1 MTETQCPQLDP
12 SPISIPPQFGRT
24 YSLIISMEPSV
35 GNALRSRIMSTWS
48 LLPPGPPRLV
58 LQAERCLALTSR
70 LAASSTEV
78 LDNKT
83 LGCVI
88 SPLILGPRNLWP
100 II

>member
-1 MTETQCPQLDP
+1 MP
-12 SPISIPPQFGRT
+12 STWPFSLSLQIGRA

-48 LLPPGPPRLV
+48 LLPPPGPPRLV
-58 LQAERCLALTSR
+58 RQAERCLALTSR
-70 LAASSTEV
+70 LAASSIEA

-88 SPLILGPRNLWP
+88 SPLILGPRNLRP
-100 II
+100 IL